1 MPPAGTAKPESAF
14 AQAVQAKGSAG
25 QSRGKE
31 TRGEGRPLI
40 LTLKASRSCP
50 SVLHWGLAGHTF
62 CAFSCPQ
69 GKASGA
75 AQRPSRAASTM
86 RYPPEKL

>member
-14 AQAVQAKGSAG
+14 AQAAQAKGSAG
-25 QSRGKE
+25 QSPGGKG
-31 TRGEGRPLI
+31 REGCKAVISALM
-40 LTLKASRSCP
+40 ASRSCP

-75 AQRPSRAASTM
+75 AQRPSWAASTM